1 VEPIADYELVRS
13 LGAGNHGEFFLARP
27 PARLGSVDEYVA
39 VKVLVGAT
47 SEDTFR
53 RATRELKAF
62 ARVQSPYLVP
72 LIDAGQDGDRFFY
85 AIAYY
90 PLGSLAAPA
99 RPLERSETL
108 RAVSSAARAAH
119 ALHEAGIAHRS
130 IKPGNI
136 LLTDAGAQ
144 LTDLGLAQVLQP
156 GATVTGIGPVGS
168 VEYLDP
174 VILNGQPASRATDV
188 WSLGVTLHRALAG
201 VGVYGELPDDDP
213 LLAIRRVL
221 STTPAIS
228 DRLSVDERAVVEAAL
243 DPDVAARPTT
253 AEAFADQVD
262 GLLAPSEA

>member
-27 PARLGSVDEYVA
+27 PARLGTGDEHVA
-39 VKVLVGAT
+39 VKVLAGQT

-62 ARVQSPYLVP
+62 AKVQSPYLVP
-72 LIDAGQDGDRFFY
+72 LLDAGQDGERFFY
-85 AIAYY
+85 AIPYY
-90 PLGSLAAPA
+90 PAGSLSSPA
-99 RPLERSETL
+99 KPLERDQIL
-108 RAVSSAARAAH
+108 RAVASAARAAD
-119 ALHEAGIAHRS
+119 ALHEAGIAHRG

-136 LLTDAGAQ
+136 LLTDDGAQ

-156 GATVTGIGPVGS
+156 GATVTGIGPVGA

-174 VILNGQPASRATDV
+174 VILNGQPASRATDI

-213 LLAIRRVL
+213 LLVIRRVL
-221 STTPAIS
+221 STTPTVSAS
-228 DRLSVDERAVVEAAL
+228 LSPEERAVVEATL
-243 DPDVAARPTT
+243 QPDAAARPVT
-253 AEAFADQVD
+253 AAD
-262 GLLAPSEA
+262 LADRIDALRAGS

>member
-27 PARLGSVDEYVA
+27 PARLGASDEFVA
-39 VKVLVGAT
+39 VKVLAGPT
-47 SEDTFR
+47 TEDTFR

-62 ARVQSPYLVP
+62 ARVQSPYLVR
-72 LIDAGQDGDRFFY
+72 LLDAGQDGERFFY
-85 AIAYY
+85 AISYF

-99 RPLERSETL
+99 RPLERVETL
-108 RAVSSAARAAH
+108 QAVGDAARAAD
-119 ALHEAGIAHRS
+119 ALHEAGIAHRG

-136 LLTDAGAQ
+136 LLTEEGGQ

-174 VILNGQPASRATDV
+174 AILNGEQASRATDI

-201 VGVYGELPDDDP
+201 VGVYGELPDNDP

-221 STTPAIS
+221 STEPALS
-228 DRLSVDERAVVEAAL
+228 DRLSAAERELIESALATDPALRPATAA
-243 DPDVAARPTT
+243 
-253 AEAFADQVD
+253 AFAEQVD
-262 GLLAPSEA
+262 ALAAAG

>member
-1 VEPIADYELVRS
+1 MEPIADYELVRS

-27 PARLGSVDEYVA
+27 PERLGTDEEHVA
-39 VKVLVGAT
+39 VKVLAGPT

-62 ARVQSPYLVP
+62 AKVQSPNLVP
-72 LIDAGQDGDRFFY
+72 LLDAGQDGERFFY
-85 AIAYY
+85 AIPYY

-99 RPLERSETL
+99 RPLSREATL
-108 RAVSSAARAAH
+108 RAVASAAWAAH
-119 ALHEAGIAHRS
+119 ALHEAGIAHRG

-136 LLTDAGAQ
+136 LLTDDGAQ

-174 VILNGQPASRATDV
+174 AILNGEPATRATDI

-201 VGVYGELPDDDP
+201 VGVYGELPDGDP
-213 LLAIRRVL
+213 LLVIRRVL
-221 STTPAIS
+221 SSAPTVS
-228 DRLSVDERAVVEAAL
+228 DALSDDERAVVEATMQP
-243 DPDVAARPTT
+243 DPAARPPT
-253 AEAFADQVD
+253 AEE
-262 GLLAPSEA
+262 LARRIESLIGRS

>member
-1 VEPIADYELVRS
+1 MDPIADYELVRS

-27 PARLGSVDEYVA
+27 PARLGTTEEHVA
-39 VKVLVGAT
+39 VKVLAGAT

-62 ARVQSPYLVP
+62 AKVQSPHLVP
-72 LIDAGQDGDRFFY
+72 LLDAGQDGDRFFY

-99 RPLERSETL
+99 RPLERAETL
-108 RAVSSAARAAH
+108 RAVASAARAAH
-119 ALHEAGIAHRS
+119 ALHEAGIAHRG

-136 LLTDAGAQ
+136 LLTDDGAQ

-174 VILNGQPASRATDV
+174 AILNGQPASRATDV

-221 STTPAIS
+221 STTPTVS
-228 DRLSVDERAVVEAAL
+228 DRLSPDERAVVEASMAP
-243 DPDVAARPTT
+243 DPAARPAT
-253 AEAFADQVD
+253 AEE
-262 GLLAPSEA
+262 LAQRIDALAAAR